1 LLFSKN
7 ICGQGAISLK
17 VFMEENTVDPK
28 LIIDKVAEDEEIFQH
43 VNNPIIGIKP
53 IQKKYLGIPNHADQ
67 IGNKFFFTD
76 GEAKVEIVVV
86 TDEIIRV
93 RLAPHGVF
101 LDEFSYAVP
110 KLSIKATAFTLFES
124 DTEFRVSTGVINCH
138 IRKQDF
144 FISFS
149 DS

>member
-1 LLFSKN
+1 
-7 ICGQGAISLK
+7 
-17 VFMEENTVDPK
+17 MEENTTDPK
-28 LIIDKVAEDEEIFQH
+28 LDKDILAEDDETFQH

-101 LDEFSYAVP
+101 LEEFSYAVP
-110 KLSIKATAFTLFES
+110 KLAQKATAFTLFEN
-124 DTEFRVSTGVINCH
+124 DAEFRVSTGVINCH
-138 IRKQDF
+138 VRKQDF

-149 DS
+149 DANDKVTSMDAVPM

>member
-1 LLFSKN
+1 LPDSKN
-7 ICGQGAISLK
+7 FCWQGAISLN

-28 LIIDKVAEDEEIFQH
+28 LELNKVAAEEEVFQH

-93 RLAPHGVF
+93 QTCATRCFPGRVF
-101 LDEFSYAVP
+101 VRCA
-110 KLSIKATAFTLFES
+110 
-124 DTEFRVSTGVINCH
+124 
-138 IRKQDF
+138 
-144 FISFS
+144 
-149 DS
+149 